1 VSIDSAIISCWFECP
16 RGHSFAEEGGSEI
29 LLRRDAGEGGLV
41 AAGVLF
47 PEREVVDVSFLI
59 AAERGGLDA
68 VRVMGMPLGIDE
80 LVISRP
86 CGAGFG
92 FEEGRENE
100 DAAVALAEVAEDG
113 LGIGG
118 EQQVG

>member
-1 VSIDSAIISCWFECP
+1 MGLKRPGGD
-16 RGHSFAEEGGSEI
+16 GFAEEGGGEI
-29 LLRRDAGEGGLV
+29 LLRRDAGEGGLL

-47 PEREVVDVSFLI
+47 PEREMISVSFLI

-68 VRVMGMPLGIDE
+68 VGMMGVSLGINE

-92 FEEGRENE
+92 FEEG
-100 DAAVALAEVAEDG
+100 
-113 LGIGG
+113 
-118 EQQVG
+118 